1 MSIEQTSLFELAK
14 SIKQKSLPEL
24 AEYIAPFTFSDSLCD
39 GGELA
44 FERIEELAS
53 ARCTELMQ
61 TGYSKKFDDWLGIKI
76 RAYYLKFLAINKK
89 LEHETKLNDQLKS
102 NSQSE
107 FGCELSITEEENN
120 KFKRVLDNL
129 VYLIKSLA

>member
-1 MSIEQTSLFELAK
+1 MSIKQTSLFELAK

-24 AEYIAPFTFSDSLCD
+24 AEYITPFTFSDSLCD
-39 GGELA
+39 GGQLA
-44 FERIEELAS
+44 FERIEELAC

-61 TGYSKKFDDWLGIKI
+61 TGYNEKFDDWLGVKI
-76 RAYYLKFLAINKK
+76 RAYYLKFLAVNKK
-89 LEHETKLNDQLKS
+89 LEYETQLES
-102 NSQSE
+102 NSQSG

>member
-1 MSIEQTSLFELAK
+1 MSIEQTSITQLTEY
-14 SIKQKSLPEL
+14 IGQKSLPEL

-53 ARCTELMQ
+53 ACCTELMQ
-61 TGYSKKFDDWLGIKI
+61 TGYNKKLDDWLGVEI
-76 RAYYLKFLAINKK
+76 RANYLKFLAVNKR
-89 LEHETKLNDQLKS
+89 LEYETQLNDQLKS
-102 NSQSE
+102 NSQSG
-107 FGCELSITEEENN
+107 FGFEQLITEEENN

-129 VYLIKSLA
+129 VAMIKKVA

>member
-1 MSIEQTSLFELAK
+1 MSIEQTSITQLSEYI
-14 SIKQKSLPEL
+14 SQKSLPEL

-61 TGYSKKFDDWLGIKI
+61 AGYDKKLDDWLGVEI
-76 RAYYLKFLAINKK
+76 RANYLRFLAVDKR
-89 LEHETKLNDQLKS
+89 LES
-102 NSQSE
+102 NSQSW
-107 FGCELSITEEENN
+107 FGYERLIAEEENN
-120 KFKRVLDNL
+120 KFKRVLDTL
-129 VYLIKSLA
+129 VDMIKKLA